1 MVMAVGMHAKQLLP
15 LFIIAVAIGWF
26 MPADNAGE
34 MIIAAEKRPIQII
47 TAPSGPPQSQA
58 ASRDDRSNDVPQIAP
73 DTVTLDRSQDG
84 HFYADLDVNYG
95 KVRFLVDTGASMV
108 ALTGEDAQ
116 KLGLTWND
124 VELQTIARG
133 ASGDVRGKMVML
145 DKMQIGN
152 LQATNV
158 RAAIIPVGL
167 DVSLLGQ
174 SFLARVSSVN
184 IQNDKMVW
192 N

>member
-1 MVMAVGMHAKQLLP
+1 MQLKHVLP
-15 LFIIAVAIGWF
+15 LFLIAIAIGWF
-26 MPADNAGE
+26 MPSDGSSQLVIGPTE
-34 MIIAAEKRPIQII
+34 QPVQII
-47 TAPSGPPQSQA
+47 KASAPAEQRAPSLEKERA
-58 ASRDDRSNDVPQIAP
+58 NDIPQIAP
-73 DTVTLDRSQDG
+73 DKITLNRAVDG

-108 ALTGEDAQ
+108 ALTGDDAQ

-124 VELQTIARG
+124 VELETIARG
-133 ASGDVRGKMVML
+133 ASGDVRGKLVMI

-152 LQATNV
+152 FQANNV
-158 RAAIIPVGL
+158 RAAIIPQGL

-174 SFLARVSSVN
+174 SFLARVGSVN

>member
-1 MVMAVGMHAKQLLP
+1 MQIKHVLP
-15 LFIIAVAIGWF
+15 LFLIAIAIGWF
-26 MPADNAGE
+26 MPSDSSNQLVIG
-34 MIIAAEKRPIQII
+34 PTQQPVQII
-47 TAPSGPPQSQA
+47 QA
-58 ASRDDRSNDVPQIAP
+58 STHAERGGTRLEMERANDIPQIAP
-73 DTVTLDRSQDG
+73 DKITLNRAVDG

-108 ALTGEDAQ
+108 ALTGDDAQ

-124 VELQTIARG
+124 VELETIARG
-133 ASGDVRGKMVML
+133 ASGDVRGKLVMI

-152 LQATNV
+152 FQANNV
-158 RAAIIPVGL
+158 RAAIIPQGL

-174 SFLARVSSVN
+174 SFLARVGSVN

>member
-1 MVMAVGMHAKQLLP
+1 LETERA
-15 LFIIAVAIGWF
+15 
-26 MPADNAGE
+26 
-34 MIIAAEKRPIQII
+34 
-47 TAPSGPPQSQA
+47 
-58 ASRDDRSNDVPQIAP
+58 NDIPQIAP
-73 DTVTLDRSQDG
+73 DKITLNRAVDG

-108 ALTGEDAQ
+108 ALTGDDAQ

-124 VELQTIARG
+124 VELETIARG
-133 ASGDVRGKMVML
+133 ASGDVRGKLVMI

-152 LQATNV
+152 FQANNV
-158 RAAIIPVGL
+158 RAAIIPQGL

-174 SFLARVSSVN
+174 SFLARVGSVN

>member
-1 MVMAVGMHAKQLLP
+1 MYVKQLLP
-15 LFIIAVAIGWF
+15 LFVIAVAIGWF
-26 MPADNAGE
+26 MPADNARE
-34 MIIAAEKRPIQII
+34 MKIGPENRPVQII
-47 TAPSGPPQSQA
+47 PASAGTQNPQSA
-58 ASRDDRSNDVPQIAP
+58 FGDDRSNDIPQIAP
-73 DTVTLDRSQDG
+73 DKITLSRSHDG

-108 ALTGEDAQ
+108 ALTGADAQ

-124 VELQTIARG
+124 VELETVARG
-133 ASGDVRGKMVML
+133 ASGDVRGKMVVL

-152 LQATNV
+152 FQANNV
-158 RAAIIPVGL
+158 RAAIIPEGL